1 MTATLAPAA
10 HSLNTLIASPN
21 AQSLVTQLVDAV
33 RHWQQTTESEQ
44 TKRRTIAADEAL
56 WLAAIDADR
65 EALLTYLDRSFDER
79 AANFRELFAK
89 LDQAMETDLAQIT
102 DILGAITAIAVK
114 NPFSGLDD
122 AATVSARLLDR
133 DTEW

>member
-1 MTATLAPAA
+1 MTTTLTPAA

-21 AQSLVTQLVDAV
+21 AQSLAIQLVDAV
-33 RHWQQTTESEQ
+33 RHWHQTIESEQ

-65 EALLTYLDRSFDER
+65 QALLTYLDRTFDER
-79 AANFRELFAK
+79 AASFRELFAK
-89 LDQAMETDLAQIT
+89 LDQAMETDSAQIT